1 MSDQLATELRRAI
14 KNGLL
19 HINLHR
25 RWDGKVWCAGYRN
38 TDNSNVQYKEDVDPE
53 KALITALRAGIRD
66 VKEHAPRM
74 EPRAKTPAKPTRRR
88 DIEDLA

>member
-1 MSDQLATELRRAI
+1 MSDQLAAELRRAI

-19 HINLHR
+19 HVSLHR

-38 TDNSNVQYKEDVDPE
+38 TDNSNVQYKEDPDPE
-53 KALITALRAGIRD
+53 KALITAMRAGIRD

-74 EPRAKTPAKPTRRR
+74 EPKGKPPAKPARRR

>member
-1 MSDQLATELRRAI
+1 MSCSVSEALRRAV

-19 HINLHR
+19 QVSLHR

-38 TDNSNVQYKEDVDPE
+38 TDNLSVQYKEDPDPE
-53 KALITALRAGIRD
+53 KALLAAIRAGTRD
-66 VKEHAPRM
+66 VKEA
-74 EPRAKTPAKPTRRR
+74 PAKPRRR

>member
-19 HINLHR
+19 HISLHR

-38 TDNSNVQYKEDVDPE
+38 TDNSNVQYKEDPDPE
-53 KALITALRAGIRD
+53 KALLAAIRAGIRD
-66 VKEHAPRM
+66 VKESAH
-74 EPRAKTPAKPTRRR
+74 RAPAKPTRRR